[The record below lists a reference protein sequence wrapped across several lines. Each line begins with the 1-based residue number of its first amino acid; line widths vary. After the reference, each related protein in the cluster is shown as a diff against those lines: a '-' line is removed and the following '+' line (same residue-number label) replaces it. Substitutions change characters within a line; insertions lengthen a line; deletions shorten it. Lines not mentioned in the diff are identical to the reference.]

1 MPELPE
7 VQSTLNGLLDFVPKN
22 KINKILI
29 HFPTLR
35 YPIPKNIASDWKNKY
50 ILKIERYAK
59 YLFFFSDTRYL
70 VFHLGM
76 SGTLRLQKLN
86 NPKKKHDHIEFILS
100 NGLSLIY
107 NDPRR
112 FGFILDG
119 TIDSFKS
126 KYINNLGIDALSSS
140 LNSNSLTKI
149 LNKKT
154 KIKELLMNQKF
165 IGGIGNIYASE
176 ILYAARINPHSI
188 SCNLTTKSISKLL
201 YSIKRV
207 LNKAIKLGGSSISN
221 YYGVTNQTG
230 HFQINFMVYSRAN
243 KKCKSCSGKIS
254 KEIIA
259 QRSTFFCNSC
269 QIYY

>member
-22 KINKILI
+22 KIKKIFI

-35 YPIPKNIASDWKNKY
+35 YPIPKNLDSDWRNKY
-50 ILKIERYAK
+50 ILKIKRHAK

-76 SGTLRLQKLN
+76 SGTLRLQRQL

-100 NGLSLIY
+100 NGLTLIY

-119 TIDSFKS
+119 NIESYKS
-126 KYINNLGIDALSSS
+126 KYIDNIGIDALSSN
-140 LNSNSLTKI
+140 LNRNALTQI
-149 LNKKT
+149 LKKNT

-188 SCNLTTKSISKLL
+188 SCNITTKSISKLL

-221 YYGVTNQTG
+221 YYGVTSETG

-243 KKCKSCSGKIS
+243 KKCKSCSGRIS

>member
-22 KINKILI
+22 KINKVVI

-35 YPIPKNIASDWKNKY
+35 YPIPNNIDSDWSNKY
-50 ILKIERYAK
+50 ILKIQRHAK
-59 YLFFFSDTRYL
+59 YLFFFSNKRYL

-76 SGTLRLQKLN
+76 SGTLRLQKPQS
-86 NPKKKHDHIEFILS
+86 PKKKHDHVEFILS

-107 NDPRR
+107 NDPRI

-119 TIDSFKS
+119 TIESYKS
-126 KYINNLGIDALSSS
+126 RYINNLGIDALSSS
-140 LNSNSLTKI
+140 LNLNALIKI
-149 LNKKT
+149 VNKKT

-188 SCNLTTKSISKLL
+188 SCNLPAKSIKKLL

-221 YYGVTNQTG
+221 YYGVTNKTG
-230 HFQINFMVYSRAN
+230 HFQINFMVYSRNN
-243 KKCKSCSGKIS
+243 KKCKSCTGRIS

>member
-7 VQSTLNGLLDFVPKN
+7 VQSTLNGLLGFVPKN
-22 KINKILI
+22 KINNIFI
-29 HFPTLR
+29 YFPTLR
-35 YPIPKNIASDWKNKY
+35 YPIPKNIDSNWRNKY
-50 ILKIERYAK
+50 ILKIKRPAK

-76 SGTLRLQKLN
+76 SGTLRLQKLHTK
-86 NPKKKHDHIEFILS
+86 KKKHDHIEFILS

-119 TIDSFKS
+119 TIESYKS
-126 KYINNLGIDALSSS
+126 KYIDNFGIDALSSS
-140 LNSNSLTKI
+140 LNSNALTKI
-149 LNKKT
+149 LKKKT

-230 HFQINFMVYSRAN
+230 HFQMNFMVYSRAN
-243 KKCKSCSGKIS
+243 KKCKSCSGRIS

-269 QIYY
+269 QINY